1 MSRQRFMWMGVTLS
15 LGLLLLSASPVTVRA
30 QGPAT
35 PPPPPPQPTVIP
47 LDGYEQAASS
57 ANAQAQ
63 AAGGKLAQAQTEYM
77 QAQALATQANAKLAE
92 AKQARDRQL
101 LEQSVTLAT
110 QAKDLADQSMAKVFA
125 AEKLMGDAQTQIAV
139 QSAQNVA
146 LLSDLKMLRGQLS
159 STTDQLA
166 AAQDTAADLRGQ
178 IRRTDQQVNALMIM
192 LSLSLIV
199 AAVMAV
205 VLIIR
210 TRQAHNLLQV
220 IANVQTPSTAPAPSA
235 PPAAG
240 PVVDEH
246 GTLLYEEPE
255 VDEELSRMLT
265 NVFNRPNPAPMEQSP
280 SFGGSGA

>member
-15 LGLLLLSASPVTVRA
+15 LGLLWLSASPVTVRA

-63 AAGGKLAQAQTEYM
+63 AAGGKLAQAQAEYM

-110 QAKDLADQSMAKVFA
+110 QAKDLADQSAAKVLA
-125 AEKLMGDAQTQIAV
+125 AEKLMGDAQTQIAM

-178 IRRTDQQVNALMIM
+178 IRRTDQQVNTLMIM
-192 LSLSLIV
+192 LSFSLIV
-199 AAVMAV
+199 AAVIAV

-220 IANVQTPSTAPAPSA
+220 IANVQTPSTAPAPA
-235 PPAAG
+235 TPPAAG
-240 PVVDEH
+240 PVVDER

-255 VDEELSRMLT
+255 VDEELSLMLS
-265 NVFNRPNPAPMEQSP
+265 NVFRPSTSP
-280 SFGGSGA
+280 NGA

>member
-1 MSRQRFMWMGVTLS
+1 
-15 LGLLLLSASPVTVRA
+15 VRA

-63 AAGGKLAQAQTEYM
+63 AAGGKLAQAQAEYM
-77 QAQALATQANAKLAE
+77 QAQALVTQANAKLAE

-110 QAKDLADQSMAKVFA
+110 QAKDLADQSAAKVLA
-125 AEKLMGDAQTQIAV
+125 AEKLMGDAQAQISD

-146 LLSDLKMLRGQLS
+146 LVSDLKMLRGQLS

-178 IRRTDQQVNALMIM
+178 IRRTDQQVNTLMIM

-240 PVVDEH
+240 PVVDER

-255 VDEELSRMLT
+255 VDEELSLMLS
-265 NVFNRPNPAPMEQSP
+265 NVFRPSTSP
-280 SFGGSGA
+280 NGA